1 MPSDFHIAA
10 RDPRIDLKDSS
21 LIRVVNDGPSSS
33 TYQNFPATNQ
43 SSITSTIY
51 QINPP
56 STKTGLGRYVRQ
68 RIQGQAIFTG
78 TNLSAANCRFALRP
92 WPLATCMSSCNMQIN
107 NANIA
112 YSQQN
117 SFIPAFSKVCNPV
130 INQTT
135 FQSGTATAPD
145 IVNNYADIIDSVA
158 SPFES
163 STDIPNGTVA
173 RPRTDQITGIYFT
186 TPAETTGINTAFVN
200 FTITEPILL
209 APFSAD
215 SNQVE
220 ALYNVSQLNITINW
234 ATLWKMFSVGLVKGG
249 TATITDFNITFADQT
264 LLLNYVS
271 IHDDSMTTP
280 MYEQIYN
287 CPNIQLYTNTVN
299 SVVNAP
305 TDAVYTPAV
314 VGPPAVPAKYS
325 NYNMTSITNLT
336 TNTITLP
343 RCPRLA
349 IIWISDVNSYS
360 LSDLQSCTR
369 PDRMYPITSCSVN
382 CYDKSSLLAGSTVE
396 QLYEMS
402 VAAGLNATQAQFMG
416 LPITGQVPGDGPSP
430 PNFYAT
436 NNGCPLVIDF
446 ANLSLPPGIAP
457 GVDIQTQL
465 QFNLGAANNLFGSG
479 DTANQAIAGGVQI
492 NLLLITDGYLI
503 NSPNGSSEWRVGGMQ
518 PSDVKNAKNSSR
530 SQYHAIMHRQ
540 TETTLLGGSFWDTLK
555 NIGRSVLSVATPIV
569 SAVAPELAA
578 PLSMVSSLAGAG
590 KIHKAAAKRAA
601 SRGYY

>member
-1 MPSDFHIAA
+1 MPSDFHLAA

-43 SSITSTIY
+43 SSTVSTIY

-56 STKTGLGRYVRQ
+56 STKTGLARYVRQ

-78 TNLSAANCRFALRP
+78 TNLNAAKCQIALRA
-92 WPLATCMSSCNMQIN
+92 WPLATIMSSCNMQIN

-117 SFIPAFSKVCNPV
+117 SFIPAFTKVCNPV
-130 INQTT
+130 TNQTT
-135 FQSGTATAPD
+135 FQSGSAVASD
-145 IVNNYADIIDSVA
+145 IVNNYADIINSVS

-163 STDIPNGTVA
+163 STDIPNGTIA

-186 TPAETTGINTAFVN
+186 EDGTQAFVN

-220 ALYNVSQLNITINW
+220 ALFNVSQLNITINW
-234 ATLWKMFSVGLVKGG
+234 ATQWKMFSIGLP
-249 TATITDFNITFADQT
+249 TDSDATITKFDLSFNQQT

-271 IHDDSMTTP
+271 VHEDSMTTP

-299 SVVNAP
+299 SPVAAP
-305 TDAVYTPAV
+305 TDAVFTAATTTDPASFGNYAMTP
-314 VGPPAVPAKYS
+314 
-325 NYNMTSITNLT
+325 ITNLT

-349 IIWISDVNSYS
+349 IIWISDINSYS

-382 CYDKSSLLAGSTVE
+382 CYDKSSLLAGATVE

-416 LPITGQVPGDGPSP
+416 LPITGQVGDGTAP
-430 PNFYAT
+430 PDFTAT
-436 NNGCPLVIDF
+436 NNACPLVIDF

-457 GVDIQTQL
+457 GVDVQTQL

-479 DTANQAIAGGVQI
+479 ESDNQAIAGGVQV

-503 NSPNGSSEWRVGGMQ
+503 NSPNGSSEWRVGGMS
-518 PSDVKNAKNSSR
+518 PSDVKGARSSSR

-555 NIGRSVLSVATPIV
+555 NIGRSVLSVAAPIV
-569 SAVAPELAA
+569 STVAPELAG

>member
-1 MPSDFHIAA
+1 MPSDFHLAA

-68 RIQGQAIFTG
+68 RIQGTATFTG
-78 TNLSAANCRFALRP
+78 TGLTAAACKVALRP

-117 SFIPAFSKVCNPV
+117 SYIPAFAKVCNP
-130 INQTT
+130 IFNQTSY
-135 FQSGTATAPD
+135 QSSTATAPD

-158 SPFES
+158 SPFANS
-163 STDIPNGTVA
+163 SDVANGLIA
-173 RPRTDQITGIYFT
+173 RPRTEQITGLYYSADGTKLYI
-186 TPAETTGINTAFVN
+186 N

-234 ATLWKMFSVGLVKGG
+234 SNLYKMFSIGLAA
-249 TATITDFNITFADQT
+249 TDTPTITDFSVSFAQQS

-271 IHDDSMTTP
+271 IHEDSMTTP

-299 SVVNAP
+299 QVIAAP
-305 TDAVYTPAV
+305 TDATFNTTDGLLNYT
-314 VGPPAVPAKYS
+314 
-325 NYNMTSITNLT
+325 MTTQSLT

-349 IIWISDVNSYS
+349 IIWVSDVNSIA
-360 LSDLQSCTR
+360 LSSVTAATR
-369 PDRMYPITSCSVN
+369 PDRMYPITTCSVN
-382 CYDKSSLLAGSTVE
+382 CYDKSSLLAGATVE

-402 VAAGLNATQAQFMG
+402 LAAGLNATQAQFMG
-416 LPITGQVPGDGPSP
+416 LPITNQSAGAAGQPSQFESVL
-430 PNFYAT
+430 NA
-436 NNGCPLVIDF
+436 CPLVIDF
-446 ANLSLPPGIAP
+446 SNLSLPPGIAP

-465 QFNLGAANNLFGSG
+465 QFQITVANNLFGSFAN
-479 DTANQAIAGGVQI
+479 DNQAIADGVQL

-503 NSPNGSSEWRVGGMQ
+503 NSPNGSSEWRTGGMQ
-518 PSDVKNAKNSSR
+518 PSDVKNAKSSSR
-530 SQYHAIMHRQ
+530 GQYHAIMHRQ

>member
-1 MPSDFHIAA
+1 MPSDFHLAA

-78 TNLSAANCRFALRP
+78 TGITDESCKVALRP

-117 SFIPAFSKVCNPV
+117 SYIPAFAKVCNP
-130 INQTT
+130 IFNQTT
-135 FQSGTATAPD
+135 YQSSTATAPD
-145 IVNNYADIIDSVA
+145 IVNNYADIIESVA
-158 SPFES
+158 SPFANS
-163 STDIPNGTVA
+163 SDVANGLVA
-173 RPRTDQITGIYFT
+173 RPRTEQITGLYYSTDGTKLYI
-186 TPAETTGINTAFVN
+186 N

-234 ATLWKMFSVGLVKGG
+234 ANLYKMFSIGLA
-249 TATITDFNITFADQT
+249 TTETPATITDFSVTFAQQS

-271 IHDDSMTTP
+271 IHEDSMTTP

-299 SVVNAP
+299 QAIVAP
-305 TDAVYTPAV
+305 TDATFDATDGLSLYT
-314 VGPPAVPAKYS
+314 
-325 NYNMTSITNLT
+325 MTPQELT

-349 IIWISDVNSYS
+349 IIWVSDVNSVA
-360 LSDLQSCTR
+360 LSSVTAATL
-369 PDRMYPITSCSVN
+369 PDRMYPITKCSVN

-402 VAAGLNATQAQFMG
+402 LAAGLNATQAQFMG
-416 LPITGQVPGDGPSP
+416 LPITDQSANAAGQPSQFAAVL
-430 PNFYAT
+430 NA
-436 NNGCPLVIDF
+436 CPLVIDF

-465 QFNLGAANNLFGSG
+465 QFQITVANNLFGSY
-479 DTANQAIAGGVQI
+479 DKPNQAIANGVQL

-503 NSPNGSSEWRVGGMQ
+503 NSPNGSSEWRTGGMQ
-518 PSDVKNAKNSSR
+518 PSDVKNAKSSSR

>member
-1 MPSDFHIAA
+1 MPSDFHLAA
-10 RDPRIDLKDSS
+10 KDPRIDLKDSS

-68 RIQGQAIFTG
+68 RIQGQAVFTG
-78 TNLSAANCRFALRP
+78 VGLTADNCKIALRP

-117 SFIPAFSKVCNPV
+117 SYIPAFAKVCNPV
-130 INQTT
+130 FNQTT
-135 FQSGTATAPD
+135 YQSSTATAPD
-145 IVNNYADIIDSVA
+145 IVNSYSDIIESVA
-158 SPFES
+158 SPFAN
-163 STDIPNGTVA
+163 STDVANGIVS
-173 RPRTDQITGIYFT
+173 RPRTEQITGLYYSTDGTKVYI
-186 TPAETTGINTAFVN
+186 N

-234 ATLWKMFSVGLVKGG
+234 ANLYKMFSVGLVIE
-249 TATITDFNITFADQT
+249 ADPPAPVQSITDFSVSFTQQS

-271 IHDDSMTTP
+271 IHEDSMTTP
-280 MYEQIYN
+280 MYEQVYN
-287 CPNIQLYTNTVN
+287 CPNIQLYTN
-299 SVVNAP
+299 VVNQTIVAP
-305 TDAVYTPAV
+305 TDATFNTTD
-314 VGPPAVPAKYS
+314 GLLQYS
-325 NYNMTSITNLT
+325 MTQQALT

-349 IIWISDVNSYS
+349 IIWVSDVNSVA
-360 LSDLQSCTR
+360 LSSVTAATL

-382 CYDKSSLLAGSTVE
+382 CYDKSSLLAGATVE

-402 VAAGLNATQAQFMG
+402 LAAGLNATQAQFMG
-416 LPITGQVPGDGPSP
+416 LPITDQSANAAGQPSQ
-430 PNFYAT
+430 FAAT
-436 NNGCPLVIDF
+436 LNACPLVIDF

-465 QFNLGAANNLFGSG
+465 QFQITVANNLFG
-479 DTANQAIAGGVQI
+479 AYNRPNLAIDGVQL

-503 NSPNGSSEWRVGGMQ
+503 NSPNGSSEWRTGGMQ
-518 PSDVKNAKNSSR
+518 PSDVKGAKSASR

-555 NIGRSVLSVATPIV
+555 NIGRSALSFAAPIV
-569 SAVAPELAA
+569 SQVAPELSG
-578 PLSMVSSLAGAG
+578 PLAMVSSLAGAG
-590 KIHKAAAKRAA
+590 KIHKATAKRAA
-601 SRGYY
+601 ARGHY